1 MTMPTNTPM
10 VSDEYTSLVMS
21 ARANASNGG
30 TMDQAP
36 VLISSK
42 ASSISLPF
50 LHKVLRVHC
59 ESVYKCSGRTAS
71 GFRPEGF
78 HVKQKE

>member
-50 LHKVLRVHC
+50 LHKVLKVHC
-59 ESVYKCSGRTAS
+59 ESVYKRKGRTAL
-71 GFRPEGF
+71 GFRRRVF
-78 HVKQKE
+78 T

>member
-1 MTMPTNTPM
+1 M

-50 LHKVLRVHC
+50 SLRSSKSIANQYTSATVEPH
-59 ESVYKCSGRTAS
+59 
-71 GFRPEGF
+71 
-78 HVKQKE
+78 

>member
-21 ARANASNGG
+21 ARANASSGG

-50 LHKVLRVHC
+50 LHKVLKVHC
-59 ESVYKCSGRTAS
+59 ESVYKRNGRTAL
-71 GFRPEGF
+71 GFRRRGF
-78 HVKQKE
+78 T